1 MAVLPG
7 TAERVPEHTPA
18 SFNRAIRLDTDGT
31 VRWYAEHPEHINDR
45 LETLEREWDIE
56 RMLEANASTL
66 AFVGTLLGAFV
77 SPYWLILPALVTLFL
92 FQHAVQGWCPPLP
105 ILRKL
110 GFRTSRE
117 IDTERYALK
126 VLRGDFGPPAQGEP
140 AGQAQRALQAVRR

>member
-1 MAVLPG
+1 
-7 TAERVPEHTPA
+7 
-18 SFNRAIRLDTDGT
+18 
-31 VRWYAEHPEHINDR
+31 
-45 LETLEREWDIE
+45 
-56 RMLEANASTL
+56 MLEANASTL
-66 AFVGTLLGAFV
+66 AFIGTLLGAFV

-105 ILRKL
+105 VLRKL

-126 VLRGDFGPPAQGEP
+126 VLRGDFGPLAPGEP